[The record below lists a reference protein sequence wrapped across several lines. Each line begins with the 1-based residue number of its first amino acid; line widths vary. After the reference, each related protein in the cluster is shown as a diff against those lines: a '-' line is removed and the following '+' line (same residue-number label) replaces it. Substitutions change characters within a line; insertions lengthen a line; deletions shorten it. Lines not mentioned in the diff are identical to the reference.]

1 MLIDIKT
8 EKFYEGN
15 KLTTVEYCLY
25 INGKREGYIGIDLA
39 SKMNYVTVS
48 QINSKY
54 RGRGFG
60 KMLYLTALE
69 THGKISTRYHKS
81 SRLAQYV
88 WNSLIKKYAFR
99 TNFFKDTLTV
109 YNRRK

>member
-8 EKFYEGN
+8 ENFHDN
-15 KLTTVEYCLY
+15 DKLIAVEYCLY
-25 INGKREGYIGIDLA
+25 INGKREGYIGVDVNT
-39 SKMNYVTVS
+39 KQNYITVS

-69 THGKISTRYHKS
+69 NHGKISTRYHKS
-81 SRLAQYV
+81 SRHAQYV
-88 WNSLIKKYAFR
+88 WDSLVKKYAYR